1 MAKVFFSYSHKDEAL
16 RDQLE
21 THLAQLRNQG
31 LIDSWHDRRILAGEE
46 FGEAIA
52 ESLDTAEIIL
62 LLVSSDFLAS
72 KYCYS
77 IEMAKAMERHEAGHA
92 RVIPVILRD
101 CDWHTAP
108 FGKLTALPAD
118 GKPIRSWPDID
129 QAFAAVAREVR
140 KAVEAKSS
148 PRGRAVAAGAPSPA
162 RAAHGSAARSAPA
175 VRSSN
180 LRVKKTF
187 TEHDKD
193 EFLREAFEHLARFFA
208 ASLAALEERNGDIRT
223 TFDRIDSRRF
233 SAAVYR
239 QGKLVS
245 ECSVRLD
252 GLGRSNAIAFSFDA
266 SARSGSFNEML
277 SVEADD
283 QHLYFKPMGLQF
295 GGRVAEGKLSDEGAA
310 EFLWSMLLGRLQ

>member
-1 MAKVFFSYSHKDEAL
+1 MTKVFFSYSHKDEAL

-21 THLAQLRNQG
+21 THLVQLQHQG
-31 LIDSWHDRRILAGEE
+31 LIDSWHDRRILPGDQFAQAIDGAL
-46 FGEAIA
+46 EA
-52 ESLDTAEIIL
+52 SDIIL
-62 LLVSSDFLAS
+62 LLVSADFLAS

-77 IEMAKAMERHEAGHA
+77 IEMVKAMERHEAGYA

-118 GKPIRSWPDID
+118 GRPIRSWPDID

-148 PRGRAVAAGAPSPA
+148 PRERGVAAAATSQARMAHSPA
-162 RAAHGSAARSAPA
+162 AQSAPV

-208 ASLAALEERNGDIRT
+208 ASLTALEERNGDIKT
-223 TFDRIDSRRF
+223 AFDRIDSRRF
-233 SAAVYR
+233 SAVIYR

-283 QHLYFKPMGLQF
+283 QHLFFKPMGLQF
-295 GGRVAEGKLSDEGAA
+295 GGQGADPKMSDEGSA
-310 EFLWSMLLGRLQ
+310 EFLWGLLIGRLQ